1 MASAA
6 AVVVPSNGANII
18 QMSPGLPSVALQASA
33 YTQYG
38 TQQLGIPT
46 NAPQQVPQK
55 GPLERF
61 YKAEPKVLGAVQIMI
76 GLIYIGFGSLSFVSQ
91 FISLSAVANFPIW
104 GGVFFISS
112 GSLCVSVA
120 NTSNRGLVI
129 SIVITNT
136 ISAIVSLIGISL
148 HLRDLTIYN
157 PSSSY
162 VIQYTGY
169 YYLSYGL
176 SCLLLLFGLLE
187 LCIAVSLAYFG
198 CQATCCSNDQPTMVF
213 VPYQVIRGEEVADE
227 QNPLSPAPTYDNTD
241 AKSE

>member
-120 NTSNRGLVI
+120 NTSNRGL
-129 SIVITNT
+129 
-136 ISAIVSLIGISL
+136 
-148 HLRDLTIYN
+148 
-157 PSSSY
+157 
-162 VIQYTGY
+162 
-169 YYLSYGL
+169 SYGL